1 MAICYSPSGGI
12 MSEIPFLSV
21 KPGSSVNGYIR
32 LELDAPFDIP
42 YTIVKGEKPGPM
54 LVVTAGIHGAEYA
67 SIAAAVNIARMNPS
81 EIAGT
86 LVVLPIVCMPAY
98 HARSIYTN
106 PVDGKNLNR
115 QFPGDFEG
123 TFSQQLAAWITE
135 NAIQPA
141 NAYIDLH
148 GGDMIEALEPFTIY
162 PEHHA
167 ESLALAQAFG
177 IPLLVAAAPG
187 GTTTS
192 AAQASNIPSILAEAG
207 GNGLWSKEDVS
218 MLENGVRRAMQHLGM
233 LEGNPEAVACTELTQ
248 FAWLRSEVAGLW
260 YPKVRLGKLEKGQDL
275 GVITDYFGK
284 ILQPVVSPIDGIVLF
299 SVTSLA
305 IGLDDPLYG
314 IGA

>member
-1 MAICYSPSGGI
+1 
-12 MSEIPFLSV
+12 MSEIPFSTV
-21 KPGSSVNGYIR
+21 KPGSSLNGYIR
-32 LELDAPFDIP
+32 LELDAPFDLP

-54 LVVTAGIHGAEYA
+54 LLVTAGIHGAEYA
-67 SIAAAVNIARMNPS
+67 SISAAVNIAR
-81 EIAGT
+81 IAPADISGT
-86 LVVLPIVCMPAY
+86 LVVLPIVCVPAY
-98 HARSIYTN
+98 NARSIYTN

-115 QFPGDFEG
+115 QFPGDYEG
-123 TFSQQLAAWITE
+123 TFSQQLAAWINE

-162 PEHHA
+162 PEQHP

-192 AAQASNIPSILAEAG
+192 AARASNIPSILAEAG
-207 GNGLWSKEDVS
+207 GNGLWSKEDVH
-218 MLENGVRRAMQHLGM
+218 MLENGVRRVMQHLGM
-233 LEGNPEAVACTELTQ
+233 LEGRFEAVACSELTQ
-248 FAWLRSEVAGLW
+248 FAWLRSEIAGLW
-260 YPKVRLGKLEKGQDL
+260 YPKERLGQVKKGQDL
-275 GVITDYFGK
+275 GVVTDPFGK
-284 ILQPVVSPIDGIVLF
+284 VLQSVVAPIDGTILF

>member
-1 MAICYSPSGGI
+1 
-12 MSEIPFLSV
+12 MSEIPFLTV
-21 KPGSSVNGYIR
+21 KPGSSLNGYIR
-32 LELDAPFDIP
+32 LELDAPFDLP

-67 SIAAAVNIARMNPS
+67 SISAAVNIARISPTDIS
-81 EIAGT
+81 GT
-86 LVVLPIVCMPAY
+86 LVVLPIVCVPAY
-98 HARSIYTN
+98 NARSIYSN

-115 QFPGDFEG
+115 QFPGDYEG

-162 PEHHA
+162 PEQHP

-192 AAQASNIPSILAEAG
+192 AARASNIPSILAEAG
-207 GNGLWSKEDVS
+207 GNGLWSTEDVS
-218 MLENGVRRAMQHLGM
+218 MLENGVRRVMQHLGM
-233 LEGNPEAVACTELTQ
+233 LEGSFEAVACSELTQ
-248 FAWLRSEVAGLW
+248 FAWLRSEIAGLW
-260 YPKVRLGKLEKGQDL
+260 YPKERLGQVKKGQDL
-275 GVITDYFGK
+275 GVITDPFGK
-284 ILQPVVSPIDGIVLF
+284 VLQSVVAPIDGTILF

-305 IGLDDPLYG
+305 IGNDDPLYG

>member
-1 MAICYSPSGGI
+1 

-21 KPGSSVNGYIR
+21 KPGSSLNGYIR
-32 LELDAPFDIP
+32 LELDAPFELP
-42 YTIVKGEKPGPM
+42 YTVVKGEKPGPM
-54 LVVTAGIHGAEYA
+54 LLVTAGIHGAEYA
-67 SIAAAVNIARMNPS
+67 SIAAAVNIARIAPS
-81 EIAGT
+81 DISGT
-86 LVVLPIVCMPAY
+86 LVVLPIVCVPAY
-98 HARSIYTN
+98 NARSIYSN

-115 QFPGDFEG
+115 QFPGDYQG

-162 PEHHA
+162 PEKHP

-192 AAQASNIPSILAEAG
+192 AARASNIPSILAEAG
-207 GNGLWSKEDVS
+207 GNGLWSKEDVH
-218 MLENGVRRAMQHLGM
+218 MLEHGLRRAMQHLGM
-233 LEGNPEAVACTELTQ
+233 LEGSFEAVVCNELNE
-248 FAWLRSEVAGLW
+248 FAWLHSEIAGLW
-260 YPKVRLGKLEKGQDL
+260 YPKQRLGNVKKGQDL
-275 GVITDYFGK
+275 GVITDPFGK
-284 ILQPVVSPIDGIVLF
+284 ILQSVVAPIDGTILF

>member
-1 MAICYSPSGGI
+1 
-12 MSEIPFLSV
+12 MSEIPFSTV
-21 KPGSSVNGYIR
+21 KPGSSLNGYIR
-32 LELDAPFDIP
+32 LELDAPFDLP
-42 YTIVKGEKPGPM
+42 YTVVKGEKPGPM
-54 LVVTAGIHGAEYA
+54 LLVTAGIHGAEYA
-67 SIAAAVNIARMNPS
+67 SISAAVNIAR
-81 EIAGT
+81 IAPADISGT
-86 LVVLPIVCMPAY
+86 LVVLPIVCVPAY
-98 HARSIYTN
+98 NARSIYSN

-115 QFPGDFEG
+115 QFPGDYEG

-141 NAYIDLH
+141 NAFIDLH

-162 PEHHA
+162 PEQHP

-192 AAQASNIPSILAEAG
+192 AARAANIPSILAEAG

-218 MLENGVRRAMQHLGM
+218 TLENGVRRVMQHLGM
-233 LEGNPEAVACTELTQ
+233 LEGSFEAVACTELTQ
-248 FAWLRSEVAGLW
+248 FAWLRSEIAGLW
-260 YPKVRLGKLEKGQDL
+260 YPKQRLGQVKKGQDL
-275 GVITDYFGK
+275 GVITDPFGK
-284 ILQPVVSPIDGIVLF
+284 VLQSVVAPIDGTILF